1 VNKIVIL
8 ILIVGII
15 SGCGGTYC
23 IKTDVEKYGV
33 SGEICYSPEKSKVE
47 GSIVFEDKEGNKIIG
62 VDEKDIKTIITII
75 ESGKKL
81 WDYGKNFFGVS
92 IVETPTARLNR
103 ILMEFKK
110 YGKNKAK
117 E

>member
-1 VNKIVIL
+1 MNKIVIL

-23 IKTDVEKYGV
+23 VKTDVEKYGV

-47 GSIVFEDKEGNKIIG
+47 GSIVFEDKEGNTLIG
-62 VDEKDIKTIITII
+62 VDENDIKDVISII

-81 WDYGKNFFGVS
+81 WDYGKNFFGISV
-92 IVETPTARLNR
+92 IETATERLQR
-103 ILMEFKK
+103 ILVEYRTHVKNQKK
-110 YGKNKAK
+110 